1 MYQEGSVIEKV
12 KLVDLLPLIKEAF
25 ANGQTVTI
33 PVTGTSMRPTLQ
45 YGDVV
50 TLASTADKT
59 VVRGDVVLYRRE
71 NGQFVLHRAVRVKK
85 DTVDFCGDAQVDME
99 RDVPKSALIGVV
111 IGYTK
116 NGIDRDLAY
125 VRSQGRQR
133 LLSRPFRAA
142 ATKWHRFRKHTQTGR
157 FNSTPGAFLMYYL
170 KRHLLTIAVMCVLS
184 CVSALSMLA
193 MAYASGRIIDKALGD
208 NMNHFAEWFLVLF
221 GLLVIVAVCNVI
233 YSNLRVRATGK
244 MKNEIRK
251 DLFSVLLTRRY
262 TAMQDIHS
270 GDVLNRMTSD
280 IQIIVDGAVTLVP
293 QAVSLGTKLIGGIAI
308 MFFVEPI
315 FTAALVVVGVA
326 AGVALHFL
334 SRYYKV
340 LHKECQETEGKTRSY
355 LQECI
360 ENLVVIKS
368 FTNEKG
374 VLSKLDEY
382 QEDNYQKQVR
392 RNFFGNIGNTGL
404 YVGFTFAYYAGL
416 AWGVLRM
423 AGRLGTLMSIGTF
436 TMFLQIMEQIR
447 SPFRNAS
454 GLLPQYYS
462 TVASAERLLDMFLLP
477 REQRKQL
484 SVSREQLYD
493 KMQEI
498 SVDNVSFAYNDV
510 KSVLC
515 GATTVIAKN
524 KLTALVGASGAGKS
538 TLIKLLLGL
547 LEPQEGQ
554 LVLKTAKEPIPIDAS
569 TRVLFSYV
577 PQGNMILSGTLAE
590 NILFGKADAA
600 RDDVERAAK
609 AACLW
614 DTVCRLPDGLDTVV
628 GERGVGLSEGQIQR
642 VAIARALLSKAPI
655 LLMDECTSALDAA
668 TEQQVLDNLRTLTDR
683 TILFISHRPAVLQS
697 ADYIL
702 RIADKQIESTK
713 TM

>member
-1 MYQEGSVIEKV
+1 M
-12 KLVDLLPLIKEAF
+12 IKEAF

-85 DTVDFCGDAQVDME
+85 DTVDFCGDAQVDIE

-142 ATKWHRFRKHTQTGR
+142 ATKWHHFRKHTQTGH

-184 CVSALSMLA
+184 CISALSMLA

-221 GLLVIVAVCNVI
+221 GLLLIVAVCNVI

-326 AGVALHFL
+326 AGIALHFL

-416 AWGVLRM
+416 AWGVLR
-423 AGRLGTLMSIGTF
+423 
-436 TMFLQIMEQIR
+436 
-447 SPFRNAS
+447 
-454 GLLPQYYS
+454 
-462 TVASAERLLDMFLLP
+462 
-477 REQRKQL
+477 
-484 SVSREQLYD
+484 
-493 KMQEI
+493 
-498 SVDNVSFAYNDV
+498 
-510 KSVLC
+510 
-515 GATTVIAKN
+515 
-524 KLTALVGASGAGKS
+524 
-538 TLIKLLLGL
+538 
-547 LEPQEGQ
+547 
-554 LVLKTAKEPIPIDAS
+554 
-569 TRVLFSYV
+569 
-577 PQGNMILSGTLAE
+577 
-590 NILFGKADAA
+590 
-600 RDDVERAAK
+600 
-609 AACLW
+609 
-614 DTVCRLPDGLDTVV
+614 
-628 GERGVGLSEGQIQR
+628 
-642 VAIARALLSKAPI
+642 
-655 LLMDECTSALDAA
+655 
-668 TEQQVLDNLRTLTDR
+668 
-683 TILFISHRPAVLQS
+683 
-697 ADYIL
+697 
-702 RIADKQIESTK
+702 
-713 TM
+713 